1 MDNKILRARCICNK
15 LINSRNYTDEQLH
28 EALEMSCSIFDSTVN
43 IFKLEHV
50 PDIVE
55 LCGDYEHYL
64 QLSAIDKFTIN
75 ILISTLIEAILG
87 INAFEMLISKIDNYN
102 M

>member
-1 MDNKILRARCICNK
+1 MDNKILKARSICNK

-28 EALEMSCSIFDSTVN
+28 KALEMPRNLFNTTVIIFE
-43 IFKLEHV
+43 LEQV
-50 PDIVE
+50 LDIVE

-75 ILISTLIEAILG
+75 ILMVSLIEASLG
-87 INAFEMLISKIDNYN
+87 IDTTNMLLMKIDNTI
-102 M
+102 